1 MSAVKQISAT
11 ARDRVGKGAARA
23 VRREGKIPAVIYGAG
38 KAPTPISLD
47 ANETNLLVYAGHFL
61 TTMFEID
68 VAGEKTRVIPRDYSL
83 DAVKDHVEHVDF
95 LRIAAGSR
103 IRVDIPVHA
112 INSAV
117 SPGVK
122 RGGSI
127 NIVTHAVSLMVPADN
142 IPDSVDVDIGALDIS
157 ESLHISQVSL
167 PAGTTFAGQG
177 DLTLVSIVPPTIET
191 VPEPVA
197 EAAAATPGAAAPAD
211 EKK

>member
-11 ARDRVGKGAARA
+11 ARDSVGKGAARA

-38 KAPTPISLD
+38 KPPTPITLD

-61 TTMFEID
+61 TTMFEIE
-68 VAGEKTRVIPRDYSL
+68 VGGEKTRVIPRDYPL
-83 DAVKDHVEHVDF
+83 DPVKDHVEHVDF

-103 IRVDIPVHA
+103 IRVEIPVHA
-112 INSAV
+112 INAGV

-142 IPDSVDVDIGALDIS
+142 IPDSVDVDISALDIS
-157 ESLHISQVSL
+157 ESIHISQVTL
-167 PAGTTFAGQG
+167 PAGATFAGQG
-177 DLTLVSIVPPTIET
+177 DVTLVSIVPPTIET
-191 VPEPVA
+191 TPEPVA
-197 EAAAATPGAAAPAD
+197 EAAAGGGDAAPAA
-211 EKK
+211 EQK